1 MKVLAVT
8 GGIGSGKSHIVKIF
22 SALGI
27 PVYLADDRTKA
38 LYDQDKDLLRQ
49 LVTLLGGSIIV
60 EGKLQKSVMAGII
73 FNDRNLLEGVEK
85 IVHPFVVKDFLSWKR
100 KEVGE
105 RTPFVIFE
113 SAIFLEK
120 PPLLSLADKV
130 LTVSAPI
137 ELRRERISKR
147 DNLSEEQINSRVENQ
162 WSDAER
168 EAKADYVIY
177 SDENSALLPQVL
189 SIFNEMTR

>member
-27 PVYLADDRTKA
+27 PVYLADDRTKM
-38 LYDQDKDLLRQ
+38 LYDEENDLVGQ
-49 LVTLLGGSIIV
+49 LVTLLGGSIIA
-60 EGKLQKSVMAGII
+60 EGKLQKGIMAGII
-73 FNDRNLLEGVEK
+73 FNDRRLLEEVER
-85 IVHPFVVKDFLSWKR
+85 IVHPFVVRDFLNWKSNECA
-100 KEVGE
+100 KGV
-105 RTPFVIFE
+105 PFVLFE

-120 PPLLSLADKV
+120 PILLSLADKV

-147 DNLSEEQINSRVENQ
+147 DNLSDEQINSRLENQ
-162 WSDAER
+162 WTDAQR
-168 EAKADYVIY
+168 ESKADYSIY
-177 SDENSALLPQVL
+177 SDENSPLLPQVL
-189 SIFNEMTR
+189 SIFNKMIQ